1 MDIEELL
8 KQQSTFV
15 DRAVEM
21 AMEITRRGGGT
32 TPDEAG
38 LEQDR
43 SIRDLEIRIR
53 SLETR
58 REATVKA
65 FDTAIEDARKT
76 ISDIQSNRPRSAPPT
91 TSGKPTV
98 PKTRPRKK

>member
-8 KQQSTFV
+8 KQQSTWV
-15 DRAVEM
+15 DRSVEM
-21 AMEITRRGGGT
+21 AMEITRRGAGT

-43 SIRDLEIRIR
+43 TIRDLEIRIR

-65 FDTAIEDARKT
+65 FDTAIDAARKT

-91 TSGKPTV
+91 TSRKPTA
-98 PKTRPRKK
+98 PKTRSRKK